1 MTADIGDGFKAWN
14 SKLQTSQRKKA
25 EGIEYCDWET
35 IKTFWKTKV
44 RIHVT
49 HRQKTCEKVT
59 VDNLKFAL
67 VKIQEKLVFG
77 GYLEKNLKVYSV
89 LTILAFA

>member
-1 MTADIGDGFKAWN
+1 
-14 SKLQTSQRKKA
+14 
-25 EGIEYCDWET
+25 
-35 IKTFWKTKV
+35 
-44 RIHVT
+44 
-49 HRQKTCEKVT
+49 